1 MEKTTNYFHLRME
14 MDGEGLVIVYKK
26 FVVVAEFFAG
36 PHGEYFNYRVYRPV
50 DDLDQFDITE
60 ARLEL
65 CTELFPFTD
74 PFETEGEALMAAF
87 KMIDRGYFWEVG
99 SNEKS

>member
-1 MEKTTNYFHLRME
+1 MKKTTNYFHLRMD

-36 PHGEYFNYRVYRPV
+36 IRGEYFKYWVYRPV

-65 CTELFPFTD
+65 CSDLFPFTD

-87 KMIDRGYFWEVG
+87 IAIERGRFGEV
-99 SNEKS
+99 